1 MTEQEYVFQ
10 AVEKTAKCLER
21 QGIEVLYATVPQA
34 WSAFESYLAEYP
46 SSVLARQYT
55 AFGKLYRENFSDVW
69 AWFQFQVYSALFNE
83 EG

>member
-34 WSAFESYLAEYP
+34 WSAFESYLADYP
-46 SSVLARQYT
+46 ASVLARQYRE
-55 AFGKLYRENFSDVW
+55 FGKLYRDNFSEVW
-69 AWFQFQVYSALFNE
+69 AWYQFQVYSALVGE